1 LKKSSASFT
10 RTFTQIKLFRYIA
23 QGYSDLR
30 EGLGKWRLYHLIGSG
45 DLRRRYARSRI
56 GRLWV
61 TLSTGLSIFIMA
73 FIWSTLFK
81 MTLSE
86 MLPFM
91 AVSLILWQFFSGI
104 MSDSVRIFTSSSH
117 LLLNQRMV
125 CSTLVLA
132 SIYRNIITFLYNLII
147 IPIVFVAYSVPIG
160 LELLLIFP
168 GLMLVTITSVWVS
181 YVLGALCARFR
192 DLPNIINSVMQ
203 LAFYIT
209 PVLWKPD
216 FIGEDRKWV
225 MQYNPFT
232 YFLNIMRSP
241 IMREPFSMFDWSIA
255 ALITFTGLLFSLI
268 FIGKYRRQILY
279 WI

>member
-1 LKKSSASFT
+1 MS
-10 RTFTQIKLFRYIA
+10 

-30 EGLGKWRLYHLIGSG
+30 EGLCNWRLYQLIGSG

-61 TLSTGLSIFIMA
+61 TLSTGLSISIMA
-73 FIWSTLFK
+73 FIWSALFK
-81 MTLSE
+81 TTLSE

-91 AVSLILWQFFSGI
+91 AVSMILWQFISGI
-104 MSDSVRIFTSSSH
+104 VSDSVRIFTSNNH

-132 SIYRNIITFLYNLII
+132 SVYRNIITFSYNLTI
-147 IPIVFVAYSVPIG
+147 IPIVFVIYSVPIG
-160 LELLLIFP
+160 LEILLVFP
-168 GLMLVTITSVWVS
+168 GLMLVIITSVWIS

-192 DLPNIINSVMQ
+192 DLPNLINSVMQ
-203 LAFYIT
+203 LAFYVT
-209 PVLWKPD
+209 PVLWKPG
-216 FIGEDRKWV
+216 FIGENRKWV

-241 IMREPFSMFDWSIA
+241 IMGEPFSIFDWGVA
-255 ALITFTGLLFSLI
+255 ALIAFTGLLFSLI